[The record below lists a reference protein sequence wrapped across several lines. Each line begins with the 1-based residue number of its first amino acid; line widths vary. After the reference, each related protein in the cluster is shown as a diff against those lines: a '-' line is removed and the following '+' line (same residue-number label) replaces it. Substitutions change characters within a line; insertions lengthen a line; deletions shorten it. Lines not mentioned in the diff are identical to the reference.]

1 MYSQADGGAKAGLT
15 SKPQHKGFQA
25 KTRTGIQKG
34 SLMVRG
40 HMLPCQKR
48 RVRDKRSIC
57 MGCAQHTW
65 DAVNLHA
72 SLLKVLKLL
81 TTAAKDVGIATLEPH
96 NCSVVLRKLTQE
108 LMDLILC
115 PRMEGALF
123 AHIHHPGAIV
133 YELQDVSRDQPATK
147 RPCLRSRTS
156 SALANLNQLKVN
168 GVASVSPC
176 CSWANPFVRAHC

>member
-1 MYSQADGGAKAGLT
+1 MKLNRS
-15 SKPQHKGFQA
+15 SKPQHRRISGKGHNQA
-25 KTRTGIQKG
+25 FKKRKLDDETVTCCPAR
-34 SLMVRG
+34 SRMVRD
-40 HMLPCQKR
+40 R
-48 RVRDKRSIC
+48 RLMC
-57 MGCAQHTW
+57 MGVCTRHTW

-81 TTAAKDVGIATLEPH
+81 TAAAKDVGIATLEPH

-147 RPCLRSRTS
+147 GPMT
-156 SALANLNQLKVN
+156 
-168 GVASVSPC
+168 
-176 CSWANPFVRAHC
+176 